1 MVGPRAEAVTS
12 GISQMIHSGLASPG
26 RRVRLPATLAVLAFL
41 SGCDEPQQGAAQTAP
56 PPAAVGVVEAAR
68 EDVRRAY
75 RFVGRIEAMDTVDLR
90 ARVQGFLQSRFFREG
105 DEVFPGQLL
114 FAIEKDTYEA
124 EVERLRAAV
133 ARAEAEVLNAEQQL
147 RRGEELLANNNIPA
161 AEVDTRRATV
171 AMARADVLAQQAALR
186 QAEINLGYTDIRA
199 PIAGKIGRT
208 PFTEGDLVGPE
219 SGPLATIVSQDPIY
233 VTFPVSYRQLRE
245 IRDWRGRGDLDAD
258 DDSLRNIEFGLEL
271 PGGNSYPHAGRWN
284 FTGAQVDQGT
294 DTVPMRASFPN
305 PERSLIDGQF
315 ANVVLRAQKA
325 EPSLVVPLAALQVD
339 QAGSYVLVVNGEDE
353 VEQRRVTPGSE
364 QGTQVVVESGLES
377 GERVIVE
384 GLQKVR
390 PGQAVTPSEATAS
403 DPPAASEE
411 PADASEEPAAGGA
424 SAQ

>member
-1 MVGPRAEAVTS
+1 MMHAGLEPQRGRA
-12 GISQMIHSGLASPG
+12 
-26 RRVRLPATLAVLAFL
+26 RLLVMLATLVLL
-41 SGCDEPQQGAAQTAP
+41 SACGEPQQDAAQEAP
-56 PPAAVGVVEAAR
+56 PPPAVGVVEAAR

-90 ARVQGFLQSRFFREG
+90 ARVQGFMQSRFFREG

-133 ARAEAEVLNAEQQL
+133 ARAEADVLNAEQQL
-147 RRGEELLANNNIPA
+147 RRGEELLQNNNIPE

-171 AMARADVLAQQAALR
+171 AMARADVLAQQAGLR

-208 PFTEGDLVGPE
+208 PFTEGDLVGPD

-233 VTFPVSYRQLRE
+233 VTFPISYRQLRE
-245 IRDWRGRGDLDAD
+245 IRDWRGQGD
-258 DDSLRNIEFGLEL
+258 DDGSLINIEFGLEL
-271 PGGNSYPHAGRWN
+271 PGGQAYPHAGRWN
-284 FTGAQVDQGT
+284 FTGSQVDEGT

-305 PERSLIDGQF
+305 PERTLIDGQF
-315 ANVVLRAQKA
+315 ANVVLRSEAA
-325 EPSLVVPLAALQVD
+325 EPSLVVPLASLQVD
-339 QAGSYVLVVNGEDE
+339 QAGPYLLVVNGQDQ
-353 VEQRRVTPGSE
+353 VEQRRVTLGQE
-364 QGTQVVVESGLES
+364 QGTEVVIQDGLEP

-390 PGQAVTPSEATAS
+390 PGQVVAP
-403 DPPAASEE
+403 
-411 PADASEEPAAGGA
+411 GGA
-424 SAQ
+424 ANATSRQEGGEAAQQ